1 MNRCCNGSPAAPAVP
16 ARTTSAPSRPPTRNV
31 PTPVPW
37 RRRIGTLTQWALPL
51 VTLALVPKCPACFAA
66 YVLLFTGIGLSI
78 PAATATRWTLIALII
93 FAAACLL
100 IRASSPALPV
110 RLMARWRPAS
120 SPTPVP
126 EIERG

>member
-16 ARTTSAPSRPPTRNV
+16 ARTTSAPSRPPTRY
-31 PTPVPW
+31 VPW
-37 RRRIGTLTQWALPL
+37 RRLIGALTPCALPL
-51 VTLALVPKCPACFAA
+51 VTLALVPKCPACVAA

-78 PAATATRWTLIALII
+78 PAANATRWTLIALII

-100 IRASSPALPV
+100 LRASRPALPHG
-110 RLMARWRPAS
+110 LIARWRPAA

-126 EIERG
+126 EIDRG